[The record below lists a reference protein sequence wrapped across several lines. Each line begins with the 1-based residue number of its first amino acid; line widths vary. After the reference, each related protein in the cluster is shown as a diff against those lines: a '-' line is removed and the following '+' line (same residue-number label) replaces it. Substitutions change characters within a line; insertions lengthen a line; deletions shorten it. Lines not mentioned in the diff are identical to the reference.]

1 MFLWFGFI
9 QMSYRYMRILVMFDL
24 PVITDTDRRE
34 YRKFR
39 KFLILNGFLMLQE
52 SVYCKI
58 AQNPVAADGIVE
70 NIKKNKPQAGLV
82 QMLKVTEKQYSKMEY
97 IVGESKSEVL
107 DSDERLIIL

>member
-1 MFLWFGFI
+1 
-9 QMSYRYMRILVMFDL
+9 MRILVMFDL

-39 KFLILNGFLMLQE
+39 KFLILNGFLILQE

-58 AQNPVAADGIVE
+58 AQNSVVADGIVE